1 MNRRELLITGSV
13 ALGMAYVPGFAHADS
28 LPPGKASGFRYVP
41 SPGSPFSSGVVA
53 MEGYTFLRI
62 RLRSALPLADGLAAA
77 SREMKALGCP
87 LNALAGLELRAPQR
101 MTRPGFVEFNHRYI
115 TLLKQAGFPIGD
127 TVSIARS
134 NMVPQF
140 DPPTV
145 DSLVA
150 FTFAVQQKSATTKNG
165 GPDFLTSGT
174 PEVAYNPNRVIAAND
189 SSPAGMD
196 KKARFVWDALRQ
208 TVASLGARWADI
220 SGTQIYMTEPLA
232 TVLSATRA
240 TGVLSS
246 GLTLYPGETPVI
258 GFEEV
263 PYAFEADVR
272 AISREEIL

>member
-1 MNRRELLITGSV
+1 MNRRELLIAGSA
-13 ALGMAYVPGFAHADS
+13 ALGMAYVPGLADADS
-28 LPPGKASGFRYVP
+28 LPLGKASGFRYVP
-41 SPGSPFSSGVVA
+41 APGSPFSSGVVA

-62 RLRSALPLADGLAAA
+62 RLRSALPLADGLASA

-87 LNALAGLELRAPQR
+87 PNALAGLELRAPQR
-101 MTRPGFVEFNHRYI
+101 MTRPSFVEFNQRYL

-134 NMVPQF
+134 DMVPRF
-140 DPPTV
+140 DSPEV

-150 FTFAVQQKSATTKNG
+150 FTFAVQQKSSASRNG

-174 PEVAYNPNRVIAAND
+174 PEVASNPNRVIAAND

-220 SGTQIYMTEPLA
+220 SGTQIYMTEPLE

-240 TGVLSS
+240 AGVLPS

-258 GFEEV
+258 GFGEV

>member
-1 MNRRELLITGSV
+1 MNRRELLITGST
-13 ALGMAYVPGFAHADS
+13 ALGMGYVPGLAHADS
-28 LPPGKASGFRYVP
+28 LLVGKASRFRYVP
-41 SPGSPFSSGVVA
+41 APNSPFSSGVVA

-87 LNALAGLELRAPQR
+87 PNALAGLELRAPQR
-101 MTRPGFVEFNHRYI
+101 MTRPGFVEFNQRYL

-134 NMVPQF
+134 DMVPRF
-140 DPPTV
+140 DPPEV

-150 FTFAVQQKSATTKNG
+150 FTFTVHQKFSAAGNS

-174 PEVAYNPNRVIAAND
+174 PELASNPNRVIAAND

-208 TVASLGARWADI
+208 TVANLGARWADI
-220 SGTQIYMTEPLA
+220 SGTQIYMTEPLE

-240 TGVLSS
+240 AGVLPS

-258 GFEEV
+258 GFGEI